1 MSYTNDPV
9 FQTVQQIRTPGAVQE
24 VLSRAWSQWTGKEPQ
39 EVRIKAGQTNYKPFE
54 RARVMAKAFV
64 LPANDQ
70 PEITLNL
77 FLHVFATADAARKEL
92 KMGHAQESL
101 PCDGPPVFLVPHWK
115 TVVWTL
121 PNAPNLP
128 ELSQLM
134 DVRRFRRLLMPNTM
148 SGLRTGHESSPRLFR
163 YVPRKR
169 AILTWEHP
177 DTGCRYY
184 AKLSNKKDGPL
195 VARNFRQINDAYE
208 RGELVF
214 SVPQIISYNPACRA
228 LLMTEVKGR
237 QFTEVMCRFLPK
249 TFARLGRIL
258 ASLHG
263 SSVQPKTVWTPDKEL
278 SALKR
283 HMAGLKM
290 AIPQV
295 AEQLDSVI
303 ARLGDLSG
311 RLPFIQNA
319 PIHGNLFGDQILY
332 SSDSIGIVDWD
343 SLSLGDP
350 LYDVGRL
357 IAHLIYIAEQE
368 GISPAAASACAE
380 TLFRA
385 YEEHAIMSIDRKCLS
400 WHVATQLLLRGKIS
414 SLRKLSEGW
423 QEHLAFVVTEAE
435 HVLDG
440 RSRFF
445 NLSTPKVLLSEVRE

>member
-1 MSYTNDPV
+1 
-9 FQTVQQIRTPGAVQE
+9 
-24 VLSRAWSQWTGKEPQ
+24 
-39 EVRIKAGQTNYKPFE
+39 
-54 RARVMAKAFV
+54 
-64 LPANDQ
+64 
-70 PEITLNL
+70 
-77 FLHVFATADAARKEL
+77 
-92 KMGHAQESL
+92 
-101 PCDGPPVFLVPHWK
+101 
-115 TVVWTL
+115 
-121 PNAPNLP
+121 
-128 ELSQLM
+128 
-134 DVRRFRRLLMPNTM
+134 MPNTM
-148 SGLRTGHESSPRLFR
+148 SELRTGHESPPRLFR

-184 AKLSNKKDGPL
+184 AKLLNKKDGPR

-214 SVPQIISYNPACRA
+214 AVPQIISYNPACRA

-237 QFTEVMCRFLPK
+237 PFTEVMCRFLPK
-249 TFARLGRIL
+249 TFAQLGRIL
-258 ASLHG
+258 AGLHG

-278 SALKR
+278 FVLKR
-283 HMAGLKM
+283 HMGGLKM
-290 AIPQV
+290 AIPRL

-303 ARLGDLSG
+303 ARLGDLSS
-311 RLPFIQNA
+311 RLPFMQNA

-332 SSDSIGIVDWD
+332 GSDSIGIVDWD

-368 GISPAAASACAE
+368 GISPATASVCAE

-385 YEEHAIMSIDRKCLS
+385 YEEHAILSIDRKCLS
-400 WHVATQLLLRGKIS
+400 WHVAAQLLLRGKIS
-414 SLRKLSEGW
+414 SLRKLAEGW

-445 NLSTPKVLLSEVRE
+445 HLSTPKVLLSEVRK